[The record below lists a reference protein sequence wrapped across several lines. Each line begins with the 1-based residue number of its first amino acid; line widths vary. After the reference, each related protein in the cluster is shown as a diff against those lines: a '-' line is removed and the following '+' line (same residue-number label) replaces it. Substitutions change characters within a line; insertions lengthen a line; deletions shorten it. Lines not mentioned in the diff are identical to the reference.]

1 MANPPNRYFPERQ
14 NYQNHQQ
21 WQDAVTL
28 HQGMYD
34 LQDAH
39 AATSKKV
46 DDVSK
51 SKTAPKPFTGDIQGI
66 PIKGATDPSTTTLT
80 LTTGSIKNGDTLRYN
95 SATGNFEFGT

>member
-1 MANPPNRYFPERQ
+1 MANPPNKYFPERQ

-39 AATSKKV
+39 AATNKKV
-46 DDVSK
+46 DDASK
-51 SKTAPKPFTGDIQGI
+51 AKTAPKPFTGDIQGVKVAA
-66 PIKGATDPSTTTLT
+66 PTDPTALQ
-80 LTTGSIKNGDTLRYN
+80 NGYTLRYN
-95 SATGNFEFGT
+95 SKSGQFEFGV